1 MRKNIGIKIDTADFL
16 PKRKNIKK
24 SKKIAFCALFSAL
37 SVVLLYVGAII
48 EVMDISMACI
58 ASMLCIVAL
67 TEIGG
72 AYPWLVYGVT
82 GAISLLI
89 LPQKFGAIIYIGL
102 AGYYPMV
109 KFLIESHQNRLIGW
123 ILKILLFNVSMG
135 IIVWASLFLVTTAN
149 MTKAYIISLFA
160 LGNFTFVI
168 YDIALS
174 LLVKLYFLK
183 YRKLLRIDKILK

>member
-1 MRKNIGIKIDTADFL
+1 MQKRVGIKIDYRDFL
-16 PKRKNIKK
+16 PKRNIKK

-72 AYPWLVYGVT
+72 MYPWLVYGVT
-82 GAISLLI
+82 GALSLLI
-89 LPQKFGAIIYIGL
+89 LPAKFGAVIYVGL
-102 AGYYPMV
+102 AGYYPMA
-109 KFLIESHQNRLIGW
+109 KFLIERLNNRIFQW
-123 ILKILLFNVSMG
+123 IFKMLLFNVSMG
-135 IIVWASLFLVTTAN
+135 IIVWVSLFLFTGAE

-174 LLVKLYFLK
+174 LLIKLYFIK
-183 YRKLLRIDKILK
+183 YRKLLRIDKILR

>member
-1 MRKNIGIKIDTADFL
+1 MQKKVGIKIDTADFL
-16 PKRKNIKK
+16 PKKKIKK

-58 ASMLCIVAL
+58 ASMLCIITL

-72 AYPWLVYGVT
+72 AYPWLVYAVT
-82 GAISLLI
+82 GVISLLI

-109 KFLIESHQNRLIGW
+109 KFLIEKIRLRFFRWLFKLI
-123 ILKILLFNVSMG
+123 LFNVSMG
-135 IIVWASLFLVTTAN
+135 IIVCASLFLFTAAD
-149 MTKAYIISLFA
+149 MTKAYIITLFA
-160 LGNFTFVI
+160 LGNFTFII

-174 LLVKLYFLK
+174 LLVRLYFFK

>member
-1 MRKNIGIKIDTADFL
+1 MVKKIGIKIDHRDFL
-16 PKRKNIKK
+16 PKRNIKK

-37 SVVLLYVGAII
+37 SVVLLYAGAII

-72 AYPWLVYGVT
+72 AYPWLVYAVT
-82 GAISLLI
+82 GVLSLLI
-89 LPQKFGAIIYIGL
+89 LPAKFGAIIYVGL
-102 AGYYPMV
+102 AGYYPMA
-109 KFLIESHQNRLIGW
+109 KFFIERLNNRFFQW
-123 ILKILLFNVSMG
+123 FFKMVLFNASMG
-135 IIVWASLFLVTTAN
+135 IIVWASLFLFTGAD
-149 MTKAYIISLFA
+149 MTKAYIIALFA

-174 LLVKLYFLK
+174 LLIRLYFLK
-183 YRKLLRIDKILK
+183 YRKLLRIDKILR